1 MHLRVL
7 WILYFKAFTFEKLSV
22 GISYLFSEAQSLI
35 NEANR
40 IPSLTRGCRAN
51 DKMPILRTN

>member
-1 MHLRVL
+1 MSQ
-7 WILYFKAFTFEKLSV
+7 FKLKSFWLVFPIAC
-22 GISYLFSEAQSLI
+22 GPQSLI

-51 DKMPILRTN
+51 DKMPFLQTIKSYIVF